1 MKKFLVVLLL
11 LVSVFSFAQNTGK
24 TTTADQALAE
34 SNKLLQQALDKITEL
49 EKQNA
54 QLVDDKKA
62 LTAENATLKSENT
75 SLKATNLDLQTSL
88 AEASNAIKQ
97 SNEVLQLA
105 YDRIDKDQNEI
116 IKLRT
121 SIGDL
126 IKSGVELVSYQW
138 EIGIT
143 VGYPYTAK
151 LNLSWNPP
159 WFPNMGFTAGVE
171 YYFDTEKAG
180 VFGGVKINLK

>member
-1 MKKFLVVLLL
+1 MKKLLVILLL
-11 LVSVFSFAQNTGK
+11 LVSTFSFAQTAGASK
-24 TTTADQALAE
+24 APSADQALAE
-34 SNKLLQQALDKITEL
+34 SNKLLQQALDKINEL
-49 EKQNA
+49 EKENA
-54 QLVDDKKA
+54 QLTTDNKILKA
-62 LTAENATLKSENT
+62 ENT

-97 SNEVLQLA
+97 SNEVLSLA

-126 IKSGVELVSYQW
+126 IKSGVEVVSYQW
-138 EIGIT
+138 EIGIG

-159 WFPNMGFTAGVE
+159 WFPSMGFTAGVE

-180 VFGGVKINLK
+180 VFAGVKINLK